1 MLGKIPHLILAILV
15 ALLIVWNTVDLIRR
29 KERRTPSGLLSYG
42 GLLFAGLLL
51 ICSSIPALYN
61 WRMITAIASYTLA
74 GAILIFAVIFAIIH
88 LKKKQYDLHCLLY
101 SGMHLLLIV
110 ILVLRANGINI
121 A

>member
-1 MLGKIPHLILAILV
+1 MLGNIPHWILALLV
-15 ALLIVWNTVDLIRR
+15 VLLIIWNTVDLIRR

-51 ICSSIPALYN
+51 VCAAIPALYH
-61 WRMITAIASYTLA
+61 WRTITAIASYTLA
-74 GAILIFAVIFAIIH
+74 GAILLYAVIFAICH

-101 SGMHLLLIV
+101 SGLHLLLIV